1 MRVHGF
7 LSLLGVFMVFSRA
20 DAVFAHGVLRCLFT
34 STEDVLYLEQIYFNK
49 LLLGQYN
56 STLGKYTGYTEKAH
70 EKAEALNKD
79 KKALD
84 QEKIKFLICKFH
96 ISWVLDKI
104 SKPVEP
110 TVKLTLVE
118 ATGGR
123 HPNMLVCSAYDFYPK
138 LIQLSWLRNGKET
151 KTDVLSTEELSNGN
165 WYYQIHSYLEF
176 TPSPGEKISC
186 KVDHASLKEPKLYDW
201 ELFDESERNKFAVG
215 GAGLLLGLLVFVA
228 GLIFYKKNSVGRTLV
243 PTG

>member
-20 DAVFAHGVLRCLFT
+20 DALFGHGVLRCLFT
-34 STEDVLYLEQIYFNK
+34 STEDVLYLEQVYYNR
-49 LLLGQYN
+49 LLFGQWN
-56 STLGKYTGYTEKAH
+56 STLGKYTGYNEKAK
-70 EKAEALNKD
+70 EIADALNKD
-79 KKALD
+79 KKFLH
-84 QEKIKFLICKFH
+84 QEQRNFNKCKSLIPLVF
-96 ISWVLDKI
+96 DKL

-110 TVKLTLVE
+110 TVKLTLVK

-151 KTDVLSTEELSNGN
+151 KTDVLSTDELSNGN
-165 WYYQIHSYLEF
+165 WFYQIHSYLEF

-186 KVDHASLKEPKLYDW
+186 KVEHASLMEPKLYDW

-215 GAGLLLGLLVFVA
+215 GAVLLLGLLVFVA
-228 GLIFYKKNSVGRTLV
+228 GLIFYKRNS
-243 PTG
+243 TG